1 MARAGGAPLTVET
14 LTNRVLG
21 AIRFL
26 DAVTMVPVTRLLS
39 VEGTGV
45 AFFRNRRAVYVL
57 THVPGLEHHQRAFDQ
72 PPVTPALNSL
82 SIQIRVRDPKGEYL
96 PRVRSI
102 QLPRDPSPA
111 NATQSDSLFQP
122 IDILLY
128 PAPTAKI
135 APGWAVIRASVTAQA
150 TGQPL
155 SGALLRVERTSD
167 AAYLAGGV
175 SDSRGEALV
184 AIPGFPAPP
193 WEEGSGP
200 VLTNEVGA
208 ILNVVFDPNA
218 GQLPD
223 PDQLEANNSTLPSS
237 SISVA
242 LASGRTLTIQATV
255 ALP

>member
-1 MARAGGAPLTVET
+1 MTVET
-14 LTNRVLG
+14 ITNRVLG

-45 AFFRNRRAVYVL
+45 GFFRNRLAVYVL
-57 THVPGLEHHQRAFDQ
+57 KHVPGLENHQRAFDQ

-155 SGALLRVERTSD
+155 SGALPVGSRREIHRYSSYSANSELSPTSRF
-167 AAYLAGGV
+167 ASSNEQSLIHSFVTRSLCSASENPR
-175 SDSRGEALV
+175 SDR
-184 AIPGFPAPP
+184 
-193 WEEGSGP
+193 
-200 VLTNEVGA
+200 
-208 ILNVVFDPNA
+208 
-218 GQLPD
+218 
-223 PDQLEANNSTLPSS
+223 
-237 SISVA
+237 
-242 LASGRTLTIQATV
+242 
-255 ALP
+255 